1 MTIKQPAYDPLL
13 RAVGHLVQMRRCAL
27 GISQEELARRA
38 NLHRTYVSDVERGS
52 RSVSLITLC
61 KIAEALDTH
70 AHLLIQ
76 DPELQHGKM
85 LHMNHAPQVNPMS
98 EFFREPQLQYG
109 KMSENLN

>member
-13 RAVGHLVQMRRCAL
+13 RAVGQLVQARRTQL

-61 KIAEALDTH
+61 KIAEALNTH

-76 DPELQHGKM
+76 DPEMK
-85 LHMNHAPQVNPMS
+85 
-98 EFFREPQLQYG
+98 YG
-109 KMSENLN
+109 KVNSTVGSGT

>member
-13 RAVGHLVQMRRCAL
+13 RAVGIAVQEKRVAM

-61 KIAEALDTH
+61 KIAEALGTH
-70 AHLLIQ
+70 AYLIIQ
-76 DPELQHGKM
+76 EPEL
-85 LHMNHAPQVNPMS
+85 
-98 EFFREPQLQYG
+98 RYG
-109 KMSENLN
+109 KMNKHPVNQHVDIAAE